1 MASSVSTIPTNDDDQ
16 RQERYTNT
24 TLNRGQLKDPDISG
38 ALDTLRI
45 QYYYSQTQCE
55 DGARDV
61 RVFLIDS
68 RSSSILRWL
77 RVYFVGF

>member
-24 TLNRGQLKDPDISG
+24 TLNRVQLKDPDISG

-45 QYYYSQTQCE
+45 QY
-55 DGARDV
+55 
-61 RVFLIDS
+61 
-68 RSSSILRWL
+68 
-77 RVYFVGF
+77 